1 MATSATSAETFKF
14 KDVTLHGVLMT
25 WSASGGMRIANHE
38 YIKRNGGETEPQG
51 ARQDAFTFRCVLM
64 GEDCGKRLQ
73 TIISNFKAEP
83 RGDLIH
89 PRMGRKKACWESW
102 EANEDPTAACDQI
115 EFSLTFRED
124 NADQAVSEASRPT
137 VQERAALAQGASDD
151 LLAANALKYVDVV
164 ATAIT
169 VSTALAQALARRV
182 SAFIFAATEA
192 AQTQVLDPG
201 LEDLLG
207 RVGSARDVY
216 LASLPA
222 IIAFTLEPDI
232 ALTPLRTQSYLC
244 AAYCIELYLAV
255 KALAPPV
262 VPFPVPAP
270 LSMRSV
276 SVLLYGPLGRAR
288 LPMLQQLNPGLRF
301 PHCLPTGT
309 VLNVLAPLPIQ

>member
-1 MATSATSAETFKF
+1 MATAVTSAETFKF
-14 KDVTLHGVLMT
+14 KNTTLHGVLLS

-51 ARQDAFTFRCVLM
+51 ARQDAYTFRCILM
-64 GEDCGKRLQ
+64 GEDCGDRLIA
-73 TIISNFKAEP
+73 IIADFKAEP

-89 PRMGRKKACWESW
+89 PRLKRKKACWESW

-115 EFSLTFRED
+115 EFTLTFRED

-137 VQERAALAQGASDD
+137 VQERAAIAQGAADE
-151 LLAANALKYVDVV
+151 LTREQALRYVDVV

-169 VSTALAQALARRV
+169 VSTALAAALSRTV

-207 RVGSARDVY
+207 RVEKSRDTL

-232 ALTPLRTQSYLC
+232 ALTPQRTQAYLC
-244 AAYCIELYLAV
+244 SAYCIELYLAV

-270 LSMRSV
+270 MSLRSV
-276 SVLLYGPLGRAR
+276 AVVLYGPLAQNRM
-288 LPMLQQLNPGLRF
+288 PMLQQLNPGMRY
-301 PHCLPTGT
+301 PNWLPTGT
-309 VLNVLAPLPIQ
+309 ILNVLAPPSLQ